1 MNTFSI
7 FRGWGK
13 NTMTIRQLLTSDVDS
28 DVINPVISA
37 FLQTQDRLKND
48 YSIEELEKFFNE
60 QYSQGNQS
68 NKDWLAI
75 WNFNKVITEFRGGD
89 SA

>member
-60 QYSQGNQS
+60 EYSSGCQS
-68 NKDWLAI
+68 NKNWLAI
-75 WNFNKVITEFRGGD
+75 WNFNKVISQFKEV
-89 SA
+89 SL

>member
-1 MNTFSI
+1 MNIFSI
-7 FRGWGK
+7 FREWGK
-13 NTMTIRQLLTSDVDS
+13 NTMTIKRLLTSDVDS

-37 FLQTQDRLKND
+37 FLQTQHTLKND
-48 YSIEELEKFFNE
+48 YSIKELEKFFNE

-75 WNFNKVITEFRGGD
+75 WNFNKVIAEFRDD
-89 SA
+89 SS

>member
-1 MNTFSI
+1 
-7 FRGWGK
+7 
-13 NTMTIRQLLTSDVDS
+13 MTIRQLLTSDVDS

-37 FLQTQDRLKND
+37 FLQTQHTLKND
-48 YSIEELEKFFNE
+48 YSIKELEKFFNE

-75 WNFNKVITEFRGGD
+75 WNFNKVIAEFRDD
-89 SA
+89 SS

>member
-1 MNTFSI
+1 
-7 FRGWGK
+7 
-13 NTMTIRQLLTSDVDS
+13 MTIKRLLTSDVDS

-37 FLQTQDRLKND
+37 FLQTQHTLKND
-48 YSIEELEKFFNE
+48 YSIKELEKFFNE

-75 WNFNKVITEFRGGD
+75 WNFNKVIAEFIDD
-89 SA
+89 SS

>member
-1 MNTFSI
+1 
-7 FRGWGK
+7 
-13 NTMTIRQLLTSDVDS
+13 MTIKRLLTSDVDS

-37 FLQTQDRLKND
+37 FLQTQHTLKND
-48 YSIEELEKFFNE
+48 YSIKELEKFFNE

-75 WNFNKVITEFRGGD
+75 WNFNKVIAEFRDD
-89 SA
+89 SS